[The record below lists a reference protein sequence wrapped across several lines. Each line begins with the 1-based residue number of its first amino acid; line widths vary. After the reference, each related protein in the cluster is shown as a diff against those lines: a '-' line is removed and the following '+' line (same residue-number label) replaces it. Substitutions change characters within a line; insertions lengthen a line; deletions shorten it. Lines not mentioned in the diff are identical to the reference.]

1 MGFVNFKKRYIF
13 LLIGFLALLA
23 LALIALPLNEEA
35 VPAHSETVSLTIIHT
50 NDVHGRIWEEEQ
62 AAMGYMHMAAK
73 VKEARETNENVLL
86 LDAGDTFHGSSA
98 ASLSLGESIVKIMN
112 GMGYDAMVPGN
123 HDFGYGWQRLREL
136 SGLAGFPVLAAN
148 VRESRGNML
157 LEPSTVKEL
166 NGIRVGIFGLTTLET
181 LHKTHPR
188 NVEGLLFDDPVQSA
202 REIVEEL
209 RDDCD
214 FLIALAH
221 LPLTDTEDSCARL
234 ADEVDGIDLIVSGHY
249 HVPLDGG
256 MVVNDVYIVQAG
268 EYGGCLGLVDIV
280 FENKIAR
287 EINPSLY
294 LPAWTEAG
302 LKRDGE
308 IEMLIAGIEQE
319 SELYLSEVIGRTEI
333 FLDGER
339 EHVRT
344 RETNLGKLVAEAMVR
359 ATGADAALTNG
370 GGIRTSI
377 KEGEITK
384 RDILNVLPFNN
395 YVVVKEVEGSDI
407 VQALEHGVSLY
418 PEPGGRYPQV
428 AGIEFTFAPEK
439 EPGSRVGEVKVAGQE
454 LDPERMY
461 KLALNDFN
469 AAGGDGYTM
478 LAKSRL
484 LGEFGSLSDMVI
496 EYIQKISTEAAPGTL
511 KLPHTGRT
519 AN

>member
-1 MGFVNFKKRYIF
+1 
-13 LLIGFLALLA
+13 
-23 LALIALPLNEEA
+23 
-35 VPAHSETVSLTIIHT
+35 
-50 NDVHGRIWEEEQ
+50 
-62 AAMGYMHMAAK
+62 
-73 VKEARETNENVLL
+73 
-86 LDAGDTFHGSSA
+86 
-98 ASLSLGESIVKIMN
+98 
-112 GMGYDAMVPGN
+112 
-123 HDFGYGWQRLREL
+123 
-136 SGLAGFPVLAAN
+136 
-148 VRESRGNML
+148 
-157 LEPSTVKEL
+157 
-166 NGIRVGIFGLTTLET
+166 
-181 LHKTHPR
+181 
-188 NVEGLLFDDPVQSA
+188 
-202 REIVEEL
+202 
-209 RDDCD
+209 
-214 FLIALAH
+214 
-221 LPLTDTEDSCARL
+221 
-234 ADEVDGIDLIVSGHY
+234 
-249 HVPLDGG
+249 
-256 MVVNDVYIVQAG
+256 
-268 EYGGCLGLVDIV
+268 
-280 FENKIAR
+280 
-287 EINPSLY
+287 
-294 LPAWTEAG
+294 
-302 LKRDGE
+302 
-308 IEMLIAGIEQE
+308 
-319 SELYLSEVIGRTEI
+319 
-333 FLDGER
+333 
-339 EHVRT
+339 
-344 RETNLGKLVAEAMVR
+344 MVR